1 MNTTWQD
8 IFGYLGSATIS
19 IYIFPTIYK
28 AYKNNEIKI
37 SKYTLVL
44 QTLACIFFIIY
55 SIYPLI
61 LPILLCNSILFTGC
75 VILWLLFLRNFNN
88 NINNIENGNV
98 NDIENANVN
107 DIENTNVNDIENTNV
122 NDIENT
128 NVNDIENVD
137 KV

>member
-1 MNTTWQD
+1 MSIQWQD

-19 IYIFPTIYK
+19 IYIFPTVYK
-28 AYKNNEIKI
+28 AYKNNDIKI

-61 LPILLCNSILFTGC
+61 LPILLCNSILFLGC
-75 VILWLLFLRNFNN
+75 LILWLLFLRNFIKKNKNN
-88 NINNIENGNV
+88 TVNDTVNNTVNDTV
-98 NDIENANVN
+98 NDIE
-107 DIENTNVNDIENTNV
+107 
-122 NDIENT
+122 
-128 NVNDIENVD
+128 